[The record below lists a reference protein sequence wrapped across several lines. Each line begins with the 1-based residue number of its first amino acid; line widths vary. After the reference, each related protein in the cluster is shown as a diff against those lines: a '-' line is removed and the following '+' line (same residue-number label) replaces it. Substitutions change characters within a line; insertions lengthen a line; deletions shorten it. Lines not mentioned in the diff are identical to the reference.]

1 MSEARQLLEFFTN
14 AKDGEA
20 VMDGAGNIW
29 HHSGGSWYTGSRRKL
44 RQASSLDLARGLCPD
59 LADEMTELA
68 TA

>member
-1 MSEARQLLEFFTN
+1 MSEASQLLEFFTT

-29 HHSGGSWYTGSRRKL
+29 HHFRGFWYTGTPYKP
-44 RQASSLDLARGLCPD
+44 RQASSLDLARALCPD

-68 TA
+68 AS